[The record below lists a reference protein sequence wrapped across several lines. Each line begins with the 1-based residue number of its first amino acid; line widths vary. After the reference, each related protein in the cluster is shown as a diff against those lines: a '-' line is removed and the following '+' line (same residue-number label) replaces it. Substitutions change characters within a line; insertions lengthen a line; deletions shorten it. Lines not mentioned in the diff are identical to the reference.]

1 MRYKM
6 QQTNSR
12 FFSLMVVGEQP
23 NELVKK
29 YDKASKIEP
38 YVKYKY
44 LNAKKY
50 QDNAIKVLTKLLEN
64 KDVVG
69 LQPTMK
75 ESLEKRLET
84 LQMLTP
90 FEYYRELT
98 DGMYYNEDGDAL
110 CDDNP
115 NGKYN
120 TCKIGRNFAPPLK
133 LKDGTES
140 YQALA
145 KNVDWEAMNGLNKG
159 IYEAAWELVVEGRE
173 PINEEEKSI
182 YESMKDKVAYFSNF
196 KSKENYVTYST
207 AYWNYAYADKDGWC
221 DVDDANDEERWIND
235 FFPRFVEKLNPNDLV
250 TIFECSVNNDD

>member
-1 MRYKM
+1 MS
-6 QQTNSR
+6 QTNSR

-23 NELVKK
+23 NDIVKK

-75 ESLEKRLET
+75 ESLQARLDA
-84 LQMLTP
+84 LNKLTP

-110 CDDNP
+110 CDENP

-120 TCKIGRNFAPPLK
+120 TCRIGRNFALPLI
-133 LKDGTES
+133 LKDGRET

-145 KNVDWEAMNGLNKG
+145 KDINWGAMNGVNKDS
-159 IYEAAWELVVEGRE
+159 YKAAWELVMEGRE
-173 PINEEEKSI
+173 PISDEENTI
-182 YESMKDKVAYFSNF
+182 YESMKDKEAYFGNF
-196 KSKENYVTYST
+196 DSKDAYIAYNT
-207 AYWNYAYADKDGWC
+207 AYWNYAYADKNGWI
-221 DVDDANDEERWIND
+221 DVDEEGNESKWIND
-235 FFPRFVEKLNPNDLV
+235 FYSRFIENLDPNSLI
-250 TIFECSVNNDD
+250 TIFECSVNND